1 MLKNDESIKDC
12 RYLLRHPLAI
22 QDDMR
27 LVSTVELM
35 VIREEVQNALPIEG
49 PVLDEHYVMLQDADL
64 NFQNWYSTWDQAFSQ
79 KYGDD
84 GM

>member
-1 MLKNDESIKDC
+1 
-12 RYLLRHPLAI
+12 
-22 QDDMR
+22 
-27 LVSTVELM
+27 M

-49 PVLDEHYVMLQDADL
+49 PVLDEHYVTLRDADI

-79 KYGDD
+79 KYGDA